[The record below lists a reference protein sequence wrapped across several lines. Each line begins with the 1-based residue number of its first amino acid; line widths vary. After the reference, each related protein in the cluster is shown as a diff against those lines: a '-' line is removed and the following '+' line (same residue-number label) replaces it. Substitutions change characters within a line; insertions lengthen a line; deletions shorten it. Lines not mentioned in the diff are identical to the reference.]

1 MPIVLVRVD
10 DRLIHGQIL
19 ESWLPSTR
27 AQELL
32 VANDAL
38 ADDQLQRMIMESAI
52 PFSVS
57 LVIDRV
63 DRIASILT
71 TSDSRDI
78 RRIVLVENP
87 VDALRL
93 LRAGVQFD
101 QLNLGNLGS
110 HQPHKALSASVWVGE
125 DSLDALQSILDEGVD
140 VHLQSVPFEKPVHLC
155 EVVDCRAE
163 ALYSAL

>member
-38 ADDQLQRMIMESAI
+38 ADDPLQRMIMESAI

-63 DRIASILT
+63 DRIAAILKGP
-71 TSDSRDI
+71 DRRDI

-87 VDALRL
+87 KDALRL
-93 LRAGVQFD
+93 IRAGVQFER
-101 QLNLGNLGS
+101 LNLGNLRS
-110 HQPHKALSASVWVGE
+110 HQPHIALSASVWVGE
-125 DSLDALQSILDEGVD
+125 EGLDTLLSIQEEGID
-140 VHLQSVPFEKPVHLC
+140 VHLQSVPFDEPVPLC
-155 EVVDCRAE
+155 AVVDCRAE
-163 ALYSAL
+163 AVYSAS

>member
-38 ADDQLQRMIMESAI
+38 ADDQLQKMIMESAI

-57 LVIDRV
+57 LRIDRV
-63 DRIASILT
+63 ERIASMLK
-71 TSDSRDI
+71 SSEGSEVRQ
-78 RRIVLVENP
+78 IVLVENP
-87 VDALRL
+87 MDALRL
-93 LRAGVQFD
+93 IRAGVEFD
-101 QLNLGNLGS
+101 LLNLGNLRS
-110 HQPHKALSASVWVGE
+110 QQSNIALSASVWVGE
-125 DSLDALQSILDEGVD
+125 DGLDALLTIIDAGVD
-140 VHLQSVPFEKPVHLC
+140 VQLQSVPFEKPVHLC
-155 EVVDCRAE
+155 EVVDCRTE
-163 ALYSAL
+163 ALYSAS